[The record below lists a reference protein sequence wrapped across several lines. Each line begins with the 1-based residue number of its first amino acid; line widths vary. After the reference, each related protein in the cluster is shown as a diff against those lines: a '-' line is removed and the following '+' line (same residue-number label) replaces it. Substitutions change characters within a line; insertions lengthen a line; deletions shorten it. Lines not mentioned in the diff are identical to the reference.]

1 VAPVLRRLEPATAV
15 ISGGEPVIVTV
26 RGCGFSATGNTVMV
40 GPARLTDVPSLD
52 RGTRLRF
59 AVPQTA
65 SESGEVA
72 PMTMPLG
79 RMEVTVSTAR
89 GRSNPLPLTLK

>member
-1 VAPVLRRLEPATAV
+1 V
-15 ISGGEPVIVTV
+15 ISTGEPVIVTA
-26 RGCGFSATGNTVMV
+26 RGCGFGKTGNTVMV

-52 RGTRLRF
+52 GGTRLRF

-65 SESGEVA
+65 AASGEVA

-79 RMEVTVSTAR
+79 TVQVTVSTSR
-89 GRSNPLPLTLK
+89 GRSNALPLTLQ